1 MKRILV
7 QSVELLSIGYDA
19 ELHILEAE
27 LTDGSVYQFVSVAV
41 EVYAALIQSP
51 NTWDYFK
58 ENIMEKFWVQKL

>member
-1 MKRILV
+1 MD
-7 QSVELLSIGYDA
+7 DA
-19 ELHILEAE
+19 ELHILETE
-27 LTDGSVYQFVSVAV
+27 LTDGSVYQFVNVAV